1 MSSNNEASDVVDELD
16 YLTIIPLHEEEET
29 YHIRPCF
36 GKVEM
41 FGGVYTQL
49 APLYY
54 RINNGEWIEVMLP
67 DDEYD
72 ILFYINLKKGDE
84 LQLKCTTYDLN
95 PNDYYE
101 FYYVV
106 LNTSARFN
114 VRGTPMSLVYGDD
127 FKENNVAV
135 EGAISELFYGDE
147 GLTEI
152 LNPKTFLPCTVLER
166 YCYSQMFYNCTNLV
180 NAPEL
185 PATTLAEACYSQ
197 MFYNCTK
204 LNYIKM
210 LATDIS
216 ATDCLACWVEGVSST
231 GTFVKNKDAT
241 WDVVGVSGIP
251 EGWTVKTD
259 DEESGGNDF
268 GIEFPLYLEFDW
280 CEGDDISKYCQRDAD
295 ELGLN
300 LYQYLA
306 EIAIKYGEQTGHGYF
321 VSEQIL
327 NMIGFELYIEGEKV
341 VNCYYSTNLSL
352 DPSYFSTNGVIGSFS
367 IRESGEIDAD
377 VFG

>member
-1 MSSNNEASDVVDELD
+1 MSLLRRRMMMSSNNEASDVVEELD

-29 YHIRPCF
+29 YPIRPCF

-101 FYYVV
+101 FYYVA
-106 LNTSARFN
+106 LHTRARFN

-135 EGAISELFYGDE
+135 EDSLYELFYGSK

-152 LNPKTFLPCTVLER
+152 LNPKTFLPCTVLEPS
-166 YCYSQMFYNCTNLV
+166 CYSYMFYDCTNLV

-185 PATTLAEACYSQ
+185 PATILADGCYLN
-197 MFYNCTK
+197 MFKDCTK

-216 ATDCLACWVEGVSST
+216 AEECLGNWVNGVSST
-231 GTFVKNKDAT
+231 GTFVKHPDMT
-241 WDVVGVSGIP
+241 SLPTGIDGIP
-251 EGWTVKTD
+251 EGWVVLND
-259 DEESGGNDF
+259 GEEEGGKIINTGRIKPAELQTAYINWDF
-268 GIEFPLYLEFDW
+268 PVASNVSVIAHTETSTYKIPTNTGMNKSRGLTLGPGESEFIVD
-280 CEGDDISKYCQRDAD
+280 
-295 ELGLN
+295 
-300 LYQYLA
+300 
-306 EIAIKYGEQTGHGYF
+306 
-321 VSEQIL
+321 
-327 NMIGFELYIEGEKV
+327 YIEPIEDDT
-341 VNCYYSTNLSL
+341 YIYE
-352 DPSYFSTNGVIGSFS
+352 VIV
-367 IRESGEIDAD
+367 EE
-377 VFG
+377 